1 MNYQQQIQQQQQQ
14 QAVAQAQ
21 AAARYQQQRYY
32 YQQQQAQAQGQVQ
45 QYHPSSLPQPQI
57 NEFIDQR
64 LSNNNTTTSTS
75 QPITTES
82 NHSTPPTTT
91 NTKSN
96 SYVGGILMNNGILN
110 ETDPKLASH
119 MDLNELVTSE
129 RTSVTS
135 STTNKVGTPTN
146 NNTTT
151 TSNNNTPSSG
161 ENNIITTSH
170 DVINSNSDNTS
181 PPSHSQSLIT
191 NSNSQNN
198 NNINNNINN
207 TTTTNT
213 TSTSTT
219 TNPSSH
225 SSNNPLSSQKQDFKT
240 DFSFREVSQQN
251 KNIYNYA
258 MNNNPHAI
266 NDPSI
271 QESLSPYFQPFG
283 VDVSHLPMTN
293 PPIFQNS
300 VPLFDEPVRRRR
312 ISISNGQISQLG
324 EDIETVENL
333 YNTQPPP
340 MPRFNNNNNHNNNN
354 TTTTTEHKPQGNLL
368 QPLPIVTGNENDP
381 SWTAPVLHPSTLQQ
395 RYGIP
400 TTAATTGA
408 AVPPIPPTS
417 DEIGGVM
424 GDNGIMMQSQLPISI
439 NQSIPQQQ
447 QSLQQQQQNT
457 SNGGINMVRSNPYI
471 KKESIS
477 SVSSGHSRQ
486 SMEDK
491 EENTPGTP
499 AWKRARLLERNRVAA
514 SKCRQR
520 KKIAQLQ
527 LQKDFD
533 NLSRENMIIKKK
545 LNYYEKLI
553 SKFKKF
559 TESHFQ
565 KCHASDDF
573 KDLKMIEE
581 MLMIDQDVFE
591 VNENGTVLKMA
602 ENSYM

>member
-1 MNYQQQIQQQQQQ
+1 MSALTYNMKHFDQTTMFDSFMNSQDPLMENTNTIANNNISTSINHAEWLQDDIDIFKLYTKAHNNLSHVERILNLTWRLHTVRSRKLSNSNPPPSYTVENSFIFQQDISLS
-14 QAVAQAQ
+14 
-21 AAARYQQQRYY
+21 
-32 YQQQQAQAQGQVQ
+32 GQ
-45 QYHPSSLPQPQI
+45 PSPFHDYTNSEYVPSQSGDPMDS
-57 NEFIDQR
+57 NENNN
-64 LSNNNTTTSTS
+64 NNNTNMFIDNDNLISKDNEFDMFLDEKF
-75 QPITTES
+75 QS
-82 NHSTPPTTT
+82 NHSMVTPMPMDIPQSVPTQNMLPHEHNNSFSNDHMSSSFVFNYMTPSSFTPSTSVNGFTPTTT
-91 NTKSN
+91 SFIPTP
-96 SYVGGILMNNGILN
+96 VIPL
-110 ETDPKLASH
+110 
-119 MDLNELVTSE
+119 TS
-129 RTSVTS
+129 
-135 STTNKVGTPTN
+135 
-146 NNTTT
+146 
-151 TSNNNTPSSG
+151 
-161 ENNIITTSH
+161 
-170 DVINSNSDNTS
+170 
-181 PPSHSQSLIT
+181 
-191 NSNSQNN
+191 
-198 NNINNNINN
+198 
-207 TTTTNT
+207 TTTTNIFNDSTLLKNDNVSFSLPITNDMFKQKRSVGT
-213 TSTSTT
+213 TKKRSPSIAKSRTNSTS
-219 TNPSSH
+219 N
-225 SSNNPLSSQKQDFKT
+225 
-240 DFSFREVSQQN
+240 
-251 KNIYNYA
+251 
-258 MNNNPHAI
+258 
-266 NDPSI
+266 
-271 QESLSPYFQPFG
+271 
-283 VDVSHLPMTN
+283 
-293 PPIFQNS
+293 
-300 VPLFDEPVRRRR
+300 
-312 ISISNGQISQLG
+312 
-324 EDIETVENL
+324 
-333 YNTQPPP
+333 
-340 MPRFNNNNNHNNNN
+340 NNNNNHNNNN

-381 SWTAPVLHPSTLQQ
+381 NWTAPVLHPSTLQQ

-408 AVPPIPPTS
+408 AIPPIPPTS